1 MDTVNTENGRPVV
14 VCLHGGAASSG
25 SWLAFR
31 QAVRGRALVVT
42 PQLSAAEDGTAAN
55 VDAQVESV
63 LRQIGNVNGPFHIVG
78 HGLGG
83 AIGTRLAARRPGKV
97 LSLVL
102 YEPTDID
109 GTLAENAAIPVRL
122 ISGTRS
128 WDVMRRRLEQA
139 KEKWPRLT
147 LLKLVGL
154 RHMAPV
160 THPHLVNPVILDYIL
175 PVAMRGEAA

>member
-109 GTLAENAAIPVRL
+109 GPLAENAAIPVRL

-128 WDVMRRRLEQA
+128 WDVMRRRLVLS
-139 KEKWPRLT
+139 KE
-147 LLKLVGL
+147 
-154 RHMAPV
+154 
-160 THPHLVNPVILDYIL
+160 
-175 PVAMRGEAA
+175 

>member
-1 MDTVNTENGRPVV
+1 MNTANKENEHPVV
-14 VCLHGGAASSG
+14 VCLHGGAVSSG
-25 SWLAFR
+25 SWSAFR
-31 QAVRGRALVVT
+31 QAASGRASVVT
-42 PQLSAAEDGTAAN
+42 PQVAALDESAGADA
-55 VDAQVESV
+55 DAQVESI
-63 LRQIGNVNGPFHIVG
+63 LRQVADLPGPFHLVG

-83 AIGTRLAARRPGKV
+83 ALATRLAARRPDKV

-109 GTLAENAAIPVRL
+109 RRLAENPAIPVRL

-128 WDVMRRRLEQA
+128 WDVVRRRLEQA
-139 KEKWPRLT
+139 TQRWPRLT